1 MSYKYRVLADAPV
14 GYWRLN
20 KYVVSTYDD
29 AELSYDEPGY
39 LYNQVLS
46 NRLYDETVTMNQGF
60 VSHGSSAIFL
70 DVLPL
75 TTSGTN
81 PVDFAGCK
89 VTDTTCLKV
98 RNRPNKYKMFYSG
111 TENLSF
117 AMEFWLSFDDAPSVQ
132 NDIITIKTLN
142 ETSAQVYAIGD
153 KLYFTVDDRVK
164 SYTAYKQI
172 LRWDSQLHVMI
183 SYTSRK
189 IQVTVNGISGDAVNL
204 PSSFVFGL
212 DNTSS
217 MDVDYQ
223 IGPAPAGKHFIIN
236 DLAFYDYVLSDNLI
250 RNHMVW
256 ASNDSKPQQYV
267 KETSGYFF
275 DIEDSELMFDFKKSF
290 FTEVDYQE
298 GISDNL
304 VADKTGLTIARTSTA
319 EVATGTWTYTIPTS
333 TYTKVYGGKISW
345 NSGSTD
351 NSVDSPQEYVKV
363 EISYDNGSTWK
374 QVTNG
379 YPAVQFDDD
388 STFVYPNIIVKVTIK
403 SADTTDVY
411 QPRIDN
417 LVIGIYKDLSV
428 FSDFG
433 AFALAP
439 REGSYIGDTYSIKTN
454 QFNIMARSKNF
465 GIKLDT
471 VDGKNS
477 VAVIKPQQ
485 QSSGYKTLQ
494 FWFRWDEST
503 TDPIQHILDTVGD
516 SYFIYINEDTGTVDQ
531 AGFAAVYVN
540 GIDITSQNR
549 EITKGELYHFVC
561 VYTDTLNNEIYL
573 GGNEFL
579 TGYCRATYGFI
590 ALYPNAF
597 TQTEAQNR
605 YLSYLTS
612 NTQSVGLGLN
622 SVGSVV
628 EFSGGSTS
636 FNEGQPFFTYTTTN
650 AT

>member
-89 VTDTTCLKV
+89 ITDSTALKI

-111 TENLSF
+111 TETLSF
-117 AMEFWLSFDDAPSVQ
+117 AMEFWLCLDDAPSVQ
-132 NDIITIKTLN
+132 HNFITVKTQN
-142 ETSAQVYAIGD
+142 ETSAQVYAMGD
-153 KLYFTVDDRVK
+153 KLFFTVDDGVT

-183 SYTSRK
+183 SYTARK
-189 IQVTVNGISGDAVNL
+189 IQVTVNGLSGEAVNL
-204 PSSFVFGL
+204 PSDFIFAL
-212 DNTSS
+212 DNTDS

-223 IGPAPAGKHFIIN
+223 IGPAPIDKHFIIN
-236 DLAFYDYVLSDNLI
+236 DLAFYDYILSDNLI

-256 ASNDSKPQQYV
+256 ANNDSKPQQYV

-275 DIEDSELMFDFKKSF
+275 DIQDSELMFEFKKSF
-290 FTEVDYQE
+290 FTEADYQD
-298 GISDNL
+298 GISNNL
-304 VADKTGLTIARTSTA
+304 ISDKTGLTIAKTNTLGT
-319 EVATGTWTYTIPTS
+319 ATGTWIYTVPS
-333 TYTKVYGGKISW
+333 SSYTKIYGAKISW

-351 NSVDSPQEYVKV
+351 NIQDSPQEYVKV
-363 EISYDNGSTWK
+363 EISYDNGTTWK

-388 STFVYPNIIVKVTIK
+388 STFVYPNILVKVTIK
-403 SADTTDVY
+403 SADTTDTY
-411 QPRIDN
+411 QPRLDN
-417 LVIGIYKDLSV
+417 LIIGVYKDLSIL
-428 FSDFG
+428 SDFG
-433 AFALAP
+433 AFMLQP
-439 REGSYIGDTYSIKTN
+439 KEGSYIGDTYSIKTN

-477 VAVIKPQQ
+477 SAVVKPQN
-485 QSSGYKTLQ
+485 QSSGYQTLE
-494 FWFRWDEST
+494 FWFRWDN
-503 TDPIQHILDTVGD
+503 DTEEPTQYIVDTAIGD
-516 SYFIYINEDTGTVDQ
+516 MYVSLNKEDGGINQ
-531 AGFAAVYVN
+531 AGFKAVYIN
-540 GIDITSQNR
+540 GLDITDTYR
-549 EITKGELYHFVC
+549 TLVKGELYHVVC
-561 VYTDTLNNEIYL
+561 VYNEVLSNDIYL
-573 GGNEFL
+573 GSSEYFD
-579 TGYCRATYGFI
+579 GYCRATYGFLC
-590 ALYPNAF
+590 LYPNAF
-597 TQTEAQNR
+597 SQADAQNR

-612 NTQSVGLGLN
+612 KTSSIGEGSNP
-622 SVGSVV
+622 VGSVV
-628 EFSGGSTS
+628 EFSGGSTA
-636 FNEGQPFFTYTTTN
+636 FNAGQPFFTYTTTN
-650 AT
+650 AL